1 MKTTFLKTLLVLF
14 TVVIGGNLNAQ
25 DKKVNHYAVLT
36 TKIQQLKPITLAA
49 ASLLEEDGDSFGSFS
64 TIVYG
69 KEVEA
74 LTDKKLMKPY
84 LKEAKKAKVSLVV
97 CKMALDHYKV
107 SVKDIPKEFKVV
119 PNAFTH
125 YLQLQKKGVMG
136 LSL

>member
-1 MKTTFLKTLLVLF
+1 MKTAFLKTSVVLF
-14 TVVIGGNLNAQ
+14 TLLIGGHLNAQ
-25 DKKVNHYAVLT
+25 EKKTNHYAVMT

-49 ASLLEEDGDSFGSFS
+49 ATLLEEDGDSFGSFS
-64 TIVYG
+64 TIIYG

-74 LTDKKLMKPY
+74 LMDKKLMKPY
-84 LKEAKKAKVSLVV
+84 LKEAKNAKVSLVV

-107 SVKDIPKEFKVV
+107 SEKDIPKEFKVV
-119 PNAFTH
+119 PNAFAY